1 MNITLALWFP
11 REGPSVGIAR
21 HICRDALVS
30 LGVSDGCVA
39 DIELAVTEA
48 CTNVLRHAASGSHEY
63 EVQVEIDER
72 TCEIRVL
79 DAGDNFHVIEEE
91 RPVPVTAET
100 GRGLFL
106 MRAMVDEFDLDH
118 EPQAGTVVKLTKE
131 LAFDGSPAHR
141 GLAAVPQDRTT

>member
-1 MNITLALWFP
+1 VNITLALCLP

-79 DAGDNFHVIEEE
+79 DAGDNFDMIEGE
-91 RPVPVTAET
+91 RPAPVMAET

-118 EPQAGTVVKLTKE
+118 EPETGTVVKLTKE
-131 LAFDGSPAHR
+131 LAFDGTPAHR
-141 GLAAVPQDRTT
+141 GLAAVPRDRTT

>member
-1 MNITLALWFP
+1 MNITLALCLP
-11 REGPSVGIAR
+11 REEPSVGIAR

-131 LAFDGSPAHR
+131 LAFDDSPAHR

>member
-1 MNITLALWFP
+1 VNITLALCLP

-39 DIELAVTEA
+39 DLELAVTEA
-48 CTNVLRHAASGSHEY
+48 CTNVLRHAAPGSHEY

-79 DAGDNFHVIEEE
+79 DAGDNFHMIEEE
-91 RPVPVTAET
+91 RPAPVMAET

-106 MRAMVDEFDLDH
+106 MRAMLDELDLDH
-118 EPQAGTVVKLTKE
+118 EPEAGTVVKLTKE
-131 LAFDGSPAHR
+131 LVFDGTPAHR
-141 GLAAVPQDRTT
+141 GLASVPRGPTT

>member
-1 MNITLALWFP
+1 VNITLALCLP

-30 LGVSDGCVA
+30 LGVSDECVG
-39 DIELAVTEA
+39 DVELAVTEA

-72 TCEIRVL
+72 TCQIRVL
-79 DAGDNFHVIEEE
+79 DAGDSFHITKDQVLA
-91 RPVPVTAET
+91 PVTAEA

-106 MRAMVDEFDLDH
+106 MRAMVDDLRFDH
-118 EPQAGTVVKLTKE
+118 EPEAGTVVKLTKE
-131 LAFDGSPAHR
+131 LVFDGPPSHR
-141 GLAAVPQDRTT
+141 GLAAVPPDPTI